1 MQETGNR
8 DNSRKRG
15 GTGNPGDTESIGKTG
30 RVGSAESTGRVGGA
44 GSTRD
49 IGNCGSSGSIERTE
63 SIGSIARVTLV
74 GSGNLAEALAR
85 ALAREGLLTQ
95 ICARNA
101 GRGRELAARHGVG
114 WVGDVTEIRAT
125 DCVLLAVS
133 DRSIG
138 AVARGL
144 HLHPTTVVAHTSG
157 AVDIGALGTHPRR
170 GVFYPLQSF
179 TKGREV
185 DFGAVPLFVE
195 GSDAATAEALTA
207 LARRIGGS
215 VHAADSECRRRIHL
229 AGVLANN
236 FTNALYGWAV
246 ETVRRAGLPAEVL
259 DALILETARKAV
271 DAHDPARVQTGP
283 AVRGDRLSQLRHL
296 ELLDDRHRELY
307 ELLSKLIWETSRKT
321 LQEPGP

>member
-1 MQETGNR
+1 MAIMKQTTGNR
-8 DNSRKRG
+8 ERSRKME
-15 GTGNPGDTESIGKTG
+15 NTE
-30 RVGSAESTGRVGGA
+30 
-44 GSTRD
+44 
-49 IGNCGSSGSIERTE
+49 N
-63 SIGSIARVTLV
+63 IARVTLV
-74 GSGNLAEALAR
+74 GSGNLAEALAQ
-85 ALAREGLLTQ
+85 ALAREGLLTE

-101 GRGRELAARHGVG
+101 ERGQILAARHGVEWCG
-114 WVGDVTEIRAT
+114 EVTQIGAT

-133 DRSIG
+133 DRAIG
-138 AVARGL
+138 QVASEL
-144 HLHPTTVVAHTSG
+144 SLPPTTVVAHTSG
-157 AVDIGALGTHPRR
+157 AVDIDALGVHPRR

-185 DFGAVPLFVE
+185 DFKMIPLFVE

-215 VHAADSECRRRIHL
+215 VYAADSECRRRIHL

-236 FTNALYGWAV
+236 FTNALYGWAAD
-246 ETVRRAGLPAEVL
+246 TVCEAGLPVGVL

-283 AVRGDRLSQLRHL
+283 AVRGDRPSQLRHL
-296 ELLDDRHRELY
+296 ELLDGERKQLY

-321 LQEPGP
+321 SQEPAP

>member
-1 MQETGNR
+1 MSITKQTTGNG
-8 DNSRKRG
+8 NENRKA
-15 GTGNPGDTESIGKTG
+15 GNT
-30 RVGSAESTGRVGGA
+30 
-44 GSTRD
+44 GSTETL
-49 IGNCGSSGSIERTE
+49 GN
-63 SIGSIARVTLV
+63 IARVTLV

-85 ALAREGLLTQ
+85 ALAQEGLLTG

-101 GRGRELAARHGVG
+101 ERGQILAARHGVAWCG
-114 WVGDVTEIRAT
+114 EVTRIGAA

-133 DRSIG
+133 DRAIG
-138 AVARGL
+138 QVAGQL
-144 HLHPTTVVAHTSG
+144 HLPPTTIVAHTSG
-157 AVDIGALGTHPRR
+157 AVDIEVLGPHPRR

-185 DFGAVPLFVE
+185 DFKTIPLFVE
-195 GSDAATAEALTA
+195 GSDAATAGALTA

-236 FTNALYGWAV
+236 FTNALYGWAAD
-246 ETVRRAGLPAEVL
+246 TVRQAGLPVEVL

-283 AVRGDRLSQLRHL
+283 AVRGDRPSQLRHL
-296 ELLDDRHRELY
+296 ELLDGDRKQLY

-321 LQEPGP
+321 LQEPAP

>member
-1 MQETGNR
+1 MTKQTTGSR
-8 DNSRKRG
+8 DNSHKA
-15 GTGNPGDTESIGKTG
+15 GNT
-30 RVGSAESTGRVGGA
+30 ASTG
-44 GSTRD
+44 
-49 IGNCGSSGSIERTE
+49 GNENSGN
-63 SIGSIARVTLV
+63 IARVTLV
-74 GSGNLAEALAR
+74 GSGNLAEALAQ
-85 ALAREGLLTQ
+85 ALAREGLLTG

-101 GRGRELAARHGVG
+101 ERGQILAARHGVA
-114 WVGDVTEIRAT
+114 WCGDMTRIGAT

-133 DRSIG
+133 DRAIG
-138 AVARGL
+138 QVAREL
-144 HLHPTTVVAHTSG
+144 HLPPTTVLAHTSG
-157 AVDIGALGTHPRR
+157 AVGIDALGPHPRR

-185 DFGAVPLFVE
+185 DFKAIPLFVE
-195 GSDAATAEALTA
+195 GSDAATAGALTT

-236 FTNALYGWAV
+236 FTNALYGWAA
-246 ETVRRAGLPAEVL
+246 ETIRQASLPVEVL

-283 AVRGDRLSQLRHL
+283 AVRGDRPSQLRHL
-296 ELLDDRHRELY
+296 ELLDGEHKQLY

-321 LQEPGP
+321 SQEPAL